1 LRKITSHLIDNA
13 IKFTDKGSVDV
24 ICEIQHDNFVLT
36 VSDSGI
42 GISEEMQLIIFEP
55 FYQLDSRLYT
65 DHGGN
70 GLGLAIV
77 RAYTDLLGGHISL
90 KSEKGKGT
98 LISVSIPLNKNIKEI
113 QKSSG
118 EVPVENIRTGNT
130 ILVAEDEYGNYRYLY
145 EVLLADKLN
154 VVHANNGQ
162 EAIDMCKKSEDISL
176 VLMDIK
182 MPVMNGITAARLI
195 KEFRPDLPII
205 AQTAYAGES
214 VKLSNIDVFDDLI
227 AKPINRNELKRK
239 MKRYINQ

>member
-1 LRKITSHLIDNA
+1 
-13 IKFTDKGSVDV
+13 
-24 ICEIQHDNFVLT
+24 
-36 VSDSGI
+36 
-42 GISEEMQLIIFEP
+42 
-55 FYQLDSRLYT
+55 
-65 DHGGN
+65 
-70 GLGLAIV
+70 
-77 RAYTDLLGGHISL
+77 
-90 KSEKGKGT
+90 
-98 LISVSIPLNKNIKEI
+98 
-113 QKSSG
+113 
-118 EVPVENIRTGNT
+118 
-130 ILVAEDEYGNYRYLY
+130 VAEDEYGNYRYLY